1 MQLLYWMEIKIKL
14 TLPSKQMVNK
24 EKYFTD
30 YGQLINYINTVD
42 DMVER
47 AAKKNVVFKYHYQVL
62 IGASNYILNINFTQ

>member
-1 MQLLYWMEIKIKL
+1 MI
-14 TLPSKQMVNK
+14 NK

-62 IGASNYILNINFTQ
+62 IGTNNYILNINFTQ

>member
-1 MQLLYWMEIKIKL
+1 MIKIFRAEEE
-14 TLPSKQMVNK
+14 VNK

-47 AAKKNVVFKYHYQVL
+47 AAKKNIVFKY
-62 IGASNYILNINFTQ
+62 N

>member
-1 MQLLYWMEIKIKL
+1 MENG
-14 TLPSKQMVNK
+14 VNK

-47 AAKKNVVFKYHYQVL
+47 AAKKDIVFKYNYQVL
-62 IGASNYILNINFTQ
+62 IGEGNYLLNINFTL

>member
-1 MQLLYWMEIKIKL
+1 
-14 TLPSKQMVNK
+14 MVNK

-47 AAKKNVVFKYHYQVL
+47 AAKKNIVFKYNYRVL
-62 IGASNYILNINFTQ
+62 VGASNYILNINFTQ

>member
-1 MQLLYWMEIKIKL
+1 
-14 TLPSKQMVNK
+14 MVNK

-47 AAKKNVVFKYHYQVL
+47 AAKKNIVFKYNYQVL
-62 IGASNYILNINFTQ
+62 IGPGNYLLNINFTN

>member
-1 MQLLYWMEIKIKL
+1 MENGV
-14 TLPSKQMVNK
+14 SK

-47 AAKKNVVFKYHYQVL
+47 AAKKNVVFKYNYQVL
-62 IGASNYILNINFTQ
+62 IGTNNYILNINFTQ